1 LNSCLHLHLDRE
13 MTLADMSVHYENA
26 IACLPENEV
35 RDDCTASPTL
45 SVPVTNSKEIEVFVV
60 RYRSLPE

>member
-1 LNSCLHLHLDRE
+1 